1 MFGENFQRLESK
13 PLASAGEHTVT
24 LGIPSIKQKGMYTW
38 LEVPIIYE
46 NAEELEPSSFSL
58 FEAVDKNDKKQVDD
72 FNRRATA
79 IFDCFDLENNFD
91 PKRFPL
97 WKGKRGKVI
106 IAEDKKGFLVVKKF
120 IKNQSVVDREA
131 RQPDLYS

>member
-1 MFGENFQRLESK
+1 MFGENFRRLESK
-13 PLASAGEHTVT
+13 PLASVGEHTVT
-24 LGIPSIKQKGMYTW
+24 LGIPSIKQKGIYVW
-38 LEVPIIYE
+38 LEVPITYE
-46 NAEELEPSSFSL
+46 NAEELEPSNFSL

-79 IFDCFDLENNFD
+79 IFDCFNLENDFD

-106 IAEDKKGFLVVKKF
+106 IGEDKKGFLVVKKF
-120 IKNQSVVDREA
+120 IKSQAVVDKQT
-131 RQPDLYS
+131 RQSDLF